1 MPSSRLP
8 PPGVSATH
16 LHRMQEAVL
25 GLHAWYRTHA
35 RELPWRATRD
45 PYAIWVSEAMLQ
57 QTRVATVL
65 PYYSR
70 WIQEL
75 PTVGRLA
82 GAAEQAVLRL
92 WEGLGYYSRARNLH
106 RAARVVVAEHGGAI
120 PDDPHAFGRLPGV
133 GPYTVAAVMSLAF
146 DRDLAAV
153 DGNVRRVLGRLTAR
167 RSPGSPA
174 EHVRAD
180 RALAGALLPS
190 GTARVHNQAM
200 MELGA
205 LVCTPKGPRC
215 GNCPLRAPCAA
226 RRTGT
231 PEAFPPRLRRPA
243 SPHYDVAVG
252 IVVDGGRVFLDRRP
266 YGGLLGGLWEFPG
279 GKVASGESA
288 EEALRR
294 ELREEFAMEVQI
306 VEALAPVRHAYS
318 HFRVTLHPFRCRF
331 LAMDP
336 RAGEGN
342 PWAWVL
348 PEELPNYPMPRAN
361 RKVIDQLS
369 DRLA

>member
-1 MPSSRLP
+1 MHPKRAPL
-8 PPGVSATH
+8 
-16 LHRMQEAVL
+16 
-25 GLHAWYRTHA
+25 
-35 RELPWRATRD
+35 RELPLACPVRGPADRD
-45 PYAIWVSEAMLQ
+45 PGSV
-57 QTRVATVL
+57 
-65 PYYSR
+65 P
-70 WIQEL
+70 
-75 PTVGRLA
+75 P
-82 GAAEQAVLRL
+82 QAP
-92 WEGLGYYSRARNLH
+92 
-106 RAARVVVAEHGGAI
+106 AAR
-120 PDDPHAFGRLPGV
+120 L
-133 GPYTVAAVMSLAF
+133 
-146 DRDLAAV
+146 
-153 DGNVRRVLGRLTAR
+153 
-167 RSPGSPA
+167 
-174 EHVRAD
+174 
-180 RALAGALLPS
+180 
-190 GTARVHNQAM
+190 
-200 MELGA
+200 
-205 LVCTPKGPRC
+205 
-215 GNCPLRAPCAA
+215 
-226 RRTGT
+226 
-231 PEAFPPRLRRPA
+231 
-243 SPHYDVAVG
+243 PHYDVAVG